1 MSPEKNNLNLFI
13 STKIEGSIAERVTYI
28 CQTVQKKESSIII
41 WGALLLLAFIW
52 GSSFILMKIALFD
65 SAGNPVY
72 SALEVAALR
81 IAIAGIVLMP
91 VTIRSLKK
99 INRSK
104 WLSILAIGVF
114 GNMLPAYLFTSA
126 QTEIPS
132 AIAGMLNALTP
143 LFTMIVAALVFK
155 TIISLRQVSGLA
167 IGLLGALM
175 LAIGGDFE
183 RLGIENDIEWWACSR
198 VVLATLFYGFSVNIL
213 KNKLQEVPSQAIAAI
228 ALFFVLPPATVVL
241 AYSDVSSTL
250 MNNPHGLNGMV
261 AVVVLA
267 AVGTAGA
274 LVLFNAIIKKTN
286 ALTAS
291 SVTYII
297 PVFAA
302 MWGWIY
308 GEELT
313 MIHLLGGAVILF
325 GVARVNGVGKKKV
338 GHFN

>member
-1 MSPEKNNLNLFI
+1 
-13 STKIEGSIAERVTYI
+13 
-28 CQTVQKKESSIII
+28 VQNKDSSFII
-41 WGALLLLAFIW
+41 WGTLLLLAFIW

-72 SALEVAALR
+72 TALEVAALR
-81 IAIAGIVLMP
+81 IFIAGLVLLP
-91 VTIRSLKK
+91 VTIRSLKH
-99 INRSK
+99 IDRSK

-143 LFTMIVAALVFK
+143 LFTMIVAVLVFK
-155 TIISLRQVSGLA
+155 TVISRRQISGLA

-175 LAIGGDFE
+175 LAMGGNLE
-183 RLGIENDIEWWACSR
+183 GLGIENGVEWWACGR
-198 VVLATLFYGFSVNIL
+198 VALATLFYGFSVNIL
-213 KNKLQEVPSQAIAAI
+213 KNKLQDVPSQAIAAI
-228 ALFFVLPPATVVL
+228 ALFFVLPPAIVVL
-241 AYSDVSSTL
+241 EYSDVSTTF
-250 MNNPHGLNGMV
+250 MNNSHGVNGMV
-261 AVVVLA
+261 AIVVLA
-267 AVGTAGA
+267 AIGTAGA
-274 LVLFNAIIKKTN
+274 LVLFNSVIKKTN

-313 MIHLLGGAVILF
+313 LMHLFGGAVILF
-325 GVARVNGVGKKKV
+325 GVALVNGVGKKKL

>member
-1 MSPEKNNLNLFI
+1 MNLFI
-13 STKIEGSIAERVTYI
+13 STKIDGSIADRVTYI
-28 CQTVQKKESSIII
+28 CQTVQNKDSSFII
-41 WGALLLLAFIW
+41 WGTLLLLAFIW

-72 SALEVAALR
+72 TALEVAALR
-81 IAIAGIVLMP
+81 IFIAGLVLLP
-91 VTIRSLKK
+91 VTIRSLKH
-99 INRSK
+99 IDRSK

-143 LFTMIVAALVFK
+143 LFTMIVAVLVFK
-155 TIISLRQVSGLA
+155 TVISRRQISGLA

-175 LAIGGDFE
+175 LAMGGNLE
-183 RLGIENDIEWWACSR
+183 GLGIENGVEWWACGR
-198 VVLATLFYGFSVNIL
+198 VALATLFYGFSVNIL
-213 KNKLQEVPSQAIAAI
+213 KNKLQDVPSQAIAAI
-228 ALFFVLPPATVVL
+228 ALFFVLPPAIVVL
-241 AYSDVSSTL
+241 EYSDVSTTF
-250 MNNPHGLNGMV
+250 MNNSHGVNGMV
-261 AVVVLA
+261 AIVVLA
-267 AVGTAGA
+267 AIGTAGA
-274 LVLFNAIIKKTN
+274 LVLFNSVIKKTN

-313 MIHLLGGAVILF
+313 LMHFIGGAVILF
-325 GVARVNGVGKKKV
+325 GVALVNGVGKKKL

>member
-1 MSPEKNNLNLFI
+1 
-13 STKIEGSIAERVTYI
+13 
-28 CQTVQKKESSIII
+28 
-41 WGALLLLAFIW
+41 
-52 GSSFILMKIALFD
+52 MKIALFD

-72 SALEVAALR
+72 TALEVAALR
-81 IAIAGIVLMP
+81 IFIAGLVLLP
-91 VTIRSLKK
+91 VTIRSLKQ
-99 INRSK
+99 IDRSK

-143 LFTMIVAALVFK
+143 LFTMIVAALVFN
-155 TIISLRQVSGLA
+155 TVISLRQISGLA

-175 LAIGGDFE
+175 LAMGGNLE
-183 RLGIENDIEWWACSR
+183 GLGIENGVEWWACGR
-198 VVLATLFYGFSVNIL
+198 VALATVFYGFSVNIL
-213 KNKLQEVPSQAIAAI
+213 KNKLQEVPSEAIAAI
-228 ALFFVLPPATVVL
+228 ALFFVLPPAIIVL
-241 AYSDVSSTL
+241 ECSDVSTTFTD
-250 MNNPHGLNGMV
+250 NAHGVKGMI
-261 AVVVLA
+261 AVFVLA
-267 AVGTAGA
+267 AIGTAGA

-302 MWGWIY
+302 MWGWVY

-313 MIHLLGGAVILF
+313 LIHLVGGAVILF
-325 GVARVNGVGKKKV
+325 GVALVNGVGKKKV
-338 GHFN
+338 GPFD

>member
-1 MSPEKNNLNLFI
+1 VQNKN
-13 STKIEGSIAERVTYI
+13 
-28 CQTVQKKESSIII
+28 SSIMI

-65 SAGNPVY
+65 KSGNPVY

-81 IAIAGIVLMP
+81 IAIAGIVLLP
-91 VTIRSLKK
+91 VTIRHLKK
-99 INRSK
+99 VDRSK

-143 LFTMIVAALVFK
+143 LFTMVVAVIVFK
-155 TIISLRQVSGLA
+155 TVISMRQASGLA

-175 LAIGGDFE
+175 LAIGGDFGK
-183 RLGIENDIEWWACSR
+183 LGIENGIEWWACGR
-198 VVLATLFYGFSVNIL
+198 VVFATLFYGFSVNIL
-213 KNKLQEVPSQAIAAI
+213 KNKLQDVPSQAIAAI
-228 ALFFVLPPATVVL
+228 ALFFVLPPAAVVL
-241 AYSDVSSTL
+241 AYSDVSAKL
-250 MNNPHGLNGMV
+250 VNNPHGLNGMV

-267 AVGTAGA
+267 AIGTAGA

-313 MIHLLGGAVILF
+313 MMHLLGGAVILF
-325 GVARVNGVGKKKV
+325 GVALVNGVGKKKV

>member
-1 MSPEKNNLNLFI
+1 MSTEKNNVNLFI
-13 STKIEGSIAERVTYI
+13 STKIEGSYAERVTYI
-28 CQTVQKKESSIII
+28 CQTVQNKESSIII

-81 IAIAGIVLMP
+81 IAIAGIVLLP

-99 INRSK
+99 IDRSK
-104 WLSILAIGVF
+104 WFSILAIGVF

-155 TIISLRQVSGLA
+155 TIISMRQVSGLA

-183 RLGIENDIEWWACSR
+183 RLGFENDIEWWACSR

-302 MWGWIY
+302 MWGWIF

-313 MIHLLGGAVILF
+313 TIHLFGGAVILF
-325 GVARVNGVGKKKV
+325 GVALVNGVGKKKV

>member
-1 MSPEKNNLNLFI
+1 MGVSLKGF
-13 STKIEGSIAERVTYI
+13 YI
-28 CQTVQKKESSIII
+28 CQTVQNKDSSIII
-41 WGALLLLAFIW
+41 WGSLLLLAFIW

-72 SALEVAALR
+72 TALEVAALR
-81 IAIAGIVLMP
+81 IFIAGLVLLP
-91 VTIRSLKK
+91 ITIRSLKQVD
-99 INRSK
+99 RSK
-104 WLSILAIGVF
+104 WVSILAIGVF

-126 QTEIPS
+126 VTEIPS

-143 LFTMIVAALVFK
+143 LFTMIVAAVVFK
-155 TIISLRQVSGLA
+155 TVISMRQISGLA

-175 LAIGGDFE
+175 LAMGGNLE
-183 RLGIENDIEWWACSR
+183 GLGIENSIELWACGR
-198 VVLATLFYGFSVNIL
+198 VALATVFYGFSVNIL
-213 KNKLQEVPSQAIAAI
+213 KNKLQNIPSQAIAAI
-228 ALFFVLPPATVVL
+228 ALFFVLPPAAAVL
-241 AYSDVSSTL
+241 AYSDVSTTL
-250 MNNPHGLNGMV
+250 VNNTHGVNGMV

-267 AVGTAGA
+267 AIGTAGA
-274 LVLFNAIIKKTN
+274 LVLFNSIIKKTN

-302 MWGWIY
+302 MWGWVY

-313 MIHLLGGAVILF
+313 SMHLFGGVVILI
-325 GVARVNGVGKKKV
+325 GVALVNGVGKKKL